1 MSIKGVIFDMD
12 GTIIHNYLYHVNA
25 WLQVCKEL
33 GLNKTEDEVL
43 SLFGKTNAETFFAL
57 LGYNLPDNEL
67 QYWAQRKEI
76 FYRDGYK
83 GHVEPING
91 LIPFLDFLKKKGI
104 KTGLATSA
112 PTENVDF
119 VLNEANL
126 KNRFNI
132 ITDASG
138 VSKGK
143 PDPEIFLL
151 TSNRLLLEPDQCLV
165 FEDAPLGIMAARA
178 AKMRVIS
185 LITTFKKEQLPKAD
199 LFINDYTDM
208 ENHLNELF

>member
-1 MSIKGVIFDMD
+1 MNIEGVIFDMD
-12 GTIIHNYLYHVNA
+12 GTIIHNYKYHVDA
-25 WLQVCKEL
+25 WLRVCKEL
-33 GLNKTEDEVL
+33 GINKTEDEVL
-43 SLFGKTNAETFFAL
+43 SLFGKTNAETFYAL
-57 LGYNLPDNEL
+57 LGYDLPDNEL
-67 QYWAQRKEI
+67 HYWAERKEI

-91 LIPFLDFLKKKGI
+91 LIPFLDFLKNKGI

-119 VLNEANL
+119 VLTEANL
-126 KNRFNI
+126 KNRFDV

-151 TSNRLLLEPDQCLV
+151 TAKRLSVRPEQCLV
-165 FEDAPLGIMAARA
+165 FEDAPLGIMAARS
-178 AKMRVIS
+178 AKMKVIS
-185 LITTFKKEQLPKAD
+185 LITTFRKEQLPEAD
-199 LFINDYTDM
+199 LFINDYTDLD
-208 ENHLNELF
+208 HYLNQLF